1 VAANRLAH
9 SAVLARKEKNRCRS
23 ERESE
28 DRARVG
34 GNERR
39 KSKDEQTLSAP
50 VTRGKAEPG
59 SDRWQQVEQ
68 EKTKLNDFR
77 SCNTESNKGNST
89 HKLKRIFLLKL
100 SNITTDLQ
108 MSPSFL
114 PLLIIKMKTSS

>member
-77 SCNTESNKGNST
+77 SCNTESNKGKQHTQAKKDFS
-89 HKLKRIFLLKL
+89 
-100 SNITTDLQ
+100 
-108 MSPSFL
+108 
-114 PLLIIKMKTSS
+114 IKIKQYYN